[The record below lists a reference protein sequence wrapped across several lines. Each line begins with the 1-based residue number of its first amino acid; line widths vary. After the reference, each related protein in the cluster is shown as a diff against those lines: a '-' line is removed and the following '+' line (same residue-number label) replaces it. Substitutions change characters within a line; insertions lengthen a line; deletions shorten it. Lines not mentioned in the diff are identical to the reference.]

1 MDTMN
6 DKYAVFLDIDGTL
19 MGSSAEALKKNLDVI
34 QKVRALGHKVLIST
48 GRATAYLPRNID
60 IEKYF
65 DGVVSGAGARVIIDE
80 KEVFLKTMTKENI
93 KVFCE
98 YNLKNGIIGVLEG
111 VETMFFMGIVEEAEG
126 NWINLSEENISEYMK
141 KDFPV
146 EKFTILGTAPKEL
159 ESILN
164 NCVILQHNGYA
175 EILQNGCSKSS
186 GMEIAAKEVGIDIA
200 RCIAMGDSLNDL
212 DMIEVSGFGVAMGN
226 AVQEIKEAADMITDD
241 VDSAGVAAALKKIF
255 CLKD

>member
-19 MGSSAEALKKNLDVI
+19 MGSVDKALRKNIDVI

-48 GRATAYLPRNID
+48 GRATAYLPENID

-65 DGVVSGAGARVIIDE
+65 DGVVSGAGARVVIGG
-80 KEVFLKTMTKENI
+80 KEVFLKTMTKQNI

-111 VETMFFMGIVEEAEG
+111 VENMFFMGIIEEAQG
-126 NWINLSEENISEYMK
+126 KWIDINEENVSEYMK

-146 EKFTILGTAPKEL
+146 EKFTIIGDAPKEL
-159 ESILN
+159 ESVLTG
-164 NCVILQHNGYA
+164 CVILQHNGYA
-175 EILQNGCSKSS
+175 EILQKGYTKSS
-186 GMEIAAKEVGIDIA
+186 GMEIAAKEFGIDID

-212 DMIEVSGFGVAMGN
+212 DMIEHAGIGVAMGN
-226 AVQEIKEAADMITDD
+226 AVREIKEAADMITDD

-255 CLKD
+255 SLKD

>member
-1 MDTMN
+1 MDIMN

-19 MGSSAEALKKNLDVI
+19 MGSSGKALKKNLDVI

-48 GRATAYLPRNID
+48 GRATAYLPENID

-65 DGVVSGAGARVIIDE
+65 DGVVSGAGARVVIGE
-80 KEVFLKTMTKENI
+80 KEVFLKTMTMENI
-93 KVFCE
+93 KAFCE

-111 VETMFFMGIVEEAEG
+111 VENMFFMGIIEEAQG
-126 NWINLSEENISEYMK
+126 KWININEENVSEYLK

-159 ESILN
+159 KSVLTD
-164 NCVILQHNGYA
+164 CVILQHNGYA
-175 EILQNGCSKSS
+175 ELLQKGCSKSS
-186 GMEIAAKEVGIDIA
+186 GMEIAAKELGIGID

-212 DMIEVSGFGVAMGN
+212 DMIEDSGIGVAMGN
-226 AVQEIKEAADMITDD
+226 AVREIREAADMITDD
-241 VDSAGVAAALKKIF
+241 VDNAGVASALKKIF
-255 CLKD
+255 SLRD